1 MNLIAKLICIGVI
14 GLFASTVTFAY
25 NPNFNKTTVPY
36 DISVMNPNVE
46 IKAEY
51 LGELTGYP
59 QMYEFAIGTDKN
71 LVLKLKQLDN
81 NTPIPFSLIVV
92 RENNN
97 KGGVSEVGRIKAVD
111 AEWAKINDS
120 VLGLTFLQGKE
131 FNTNIGTGVY
141 RVEVSTPD
149 NFGKYLLEVG
159 TEADD
164 FGYFSTLGD
173 IREIQKFF
181 NKSIFSLIE
190 SSYYHYPLGIVLIAI
205 LFYLTRRYKTEIQNR
220 FSR

>member
-1 MNLIAKLICIGVI
+1 MNLIAKIICVGVI
-14 GLFASTVTFAY
+14 SLVTGTVAFAY

-36 DISVMNPNVE
+36 EVSIMNPNIE

-71 LVLKLKQLDN
+71 LVLRLKQLDN
-81 NTPIPFSLIVV
+81 DIPIPFSLIVV

-97 KGGVSEVGRIKAVD
+97 KGGVSEIGRIKAVD
-111 AEWAKINDS
+111 AEWSVVKDA

-159 TEADD
+159 TEADGH
-164 FGYFSTLGD
+164 GYFSTLSD

-181 NKSIFSLIE
+181 DKTIFSLIK
-190 SSYYHYPLGIVLIAI
+190 SSYYHYPLGIILIVV
-205 LFYLTRRYKTEIQNR
+205 LFYLTRRYKTEIQNK
-220 FSR
+220 FSK